1 MEKKAEDDVCP
12 TGWLYFDNISD
23 AIIEI
28 VGDSLDTE
36 VVAGPPD
43 KFYNPGS
50 HITLKCIIRIRY
62 QPTENNSKL
71 VWNIW
76 ETFGIQ
82 NMIQTR

>member
-1 MEKKAEDDVCP
+1 MVV
-12 TGWLYFDNISD
+12 YSYNISD

-36 VVAGPPD
+36 TVAGTPD

-62 QPTENNSKL
+62 QYAENNSKL
-71 VWNIW
+71 SEIFEKNFVFRI
-76 ETFGIQ
+76 
-82 NMIQTR
+82 